1 MRTLTLGLVM
11 FRREYYIQWNLM
23 AVGALFLFIPAFI
36 AFLVAQRYYVRGVV
50 MSGLKG

>member
-1 MRTLTLGLVM
+1 MLGLLM

-23 AVGALFLFIPAFI
+23 AVGALFLFIPTFF
-36 AFLVAQRYYVRGVV
+36 AFLIAQRYFVKGVV